1 MSANILIID
10 PEFSTRNS
18 LCQQLIQRG
27 CIASEAS
34 GLNDFLQCFDTETR
48 FDVALVALSDLKE
61 EALLLIK
68 NIKSNWPETEVI
80 ILTGRGDL
88 ALSIQAMKLGAF
100 DDITVPIDVEALLS
114 KIQAAIE
121 KKNGCAG

>member
-1 MSANILIID
+1 M
-10 PEFSTRNS
+10 
-18 LCQQLIQRG
+18 
-27 CIASEAS
+27 
-34 GLNDFLQCFDTETR
+34 
-48 FDVALVALSDLKE
+48 ALVALSDLKE

-121 KKNGCAG
+121 KKDSRAG